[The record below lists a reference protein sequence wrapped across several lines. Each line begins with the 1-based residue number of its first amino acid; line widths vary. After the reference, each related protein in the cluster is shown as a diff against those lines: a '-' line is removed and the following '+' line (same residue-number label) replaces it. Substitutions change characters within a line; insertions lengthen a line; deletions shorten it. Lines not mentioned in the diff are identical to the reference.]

1 MDGLSGYAAGM
12 PVLLSPRLLLLPLTR
27 PVLERRLAGAPFS
40 LTLDTPQGAQDVYF
54 PPEWPG
60 DALPLFQTW
69 LADLSDGPD
78 GVPGTFIAVHRG
90 HLSALGQLG
99 VKGPVGAAGEQE
111 IGYGLTPDARG
122 RGYATEA
129 VGALVTHLHAQGV
142 AVVTAR
148 TSPDN
153 RASGRVLQK
162 LGFRQVGTDSGAPD
176 GPLLL
181 WAHAP
186 A

>member
-40 LTLDTPQGAQDVYF
+40 LTLDMPQGAQDVYF

-69 LADLSDGPD
+69 LANLGDGPD
-78 GVPGTFIAVHRG
+78 GVLGTFIAVHRG

-99 VKGPVGAAGEQE
+99 VKGPLSAAGEQE

-129 VGALVTHLHAQGV
+129 VEALVTHLHAQGV